1 LVKALRASLTP
12 ARKAISELVKPAKES
27 LEKVDGKIQEIEKAR
42 VGAYTGSPRACPRP
56 EGQLPSSVPAHARRH
71 HRDAD
76 PAPPKWGM
84 NHGRQAPYATP
95 LRRRSAVRSPVL
107 SDTFNPTRRPSPEW
121 WFRRKTDMDKPK
133 FFTEQ
138 VTSGSRGEASDEDMQ
153 RGITDFGA
161 EEMPENRTFF
171 MPEGGGGFV
180 GRGKGWEHY

>member
-1 LVKALRASLTP
+1 
-12 ARKAISELVKPAKES
+12 
-27 LEKVDGKIQEIEKAR
+27 
-42 VGAYTGSPRACPRP
+42 
-56 EGQLPSSVPAHARRH
+56 
-71 HRDAD
+71 
-76 PAPPKWGM
+76 
-84 NHGRQAPYATP
+84 
-95 LRRRSAVRSPVL
+95 
-107 SDTFNPTRRPSPEW
+107 
-121 WFRRKTDMDKPK
+121 MDKPK